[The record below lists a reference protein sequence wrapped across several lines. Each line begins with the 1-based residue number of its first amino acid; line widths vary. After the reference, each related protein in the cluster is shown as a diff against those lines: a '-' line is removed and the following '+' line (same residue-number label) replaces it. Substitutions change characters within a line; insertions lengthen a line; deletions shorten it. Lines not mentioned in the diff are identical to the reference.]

1 MLKYI
6 NYFNMTKNQAQEL
19 LESKQSF
26 LFTLSFI
33 KSIHEARI
41 IRIHETG
48 VLQTF
53 VKLRL
58 SGGKK
63 IWYDVSNIII
73 LDLLKTQPVK
83 TKSFLNGLITITY
96 K

>member
-1 MLKYI
+1 
-6 NYFNMTKNQAQEL
+6 MTKNQAQEL

-48 VLQTF
+48 VLQAF

-58 SGGKK
+58 AGGKK
-63 IWYDVSNIII
+63 IWYDVANITI